1 MNIKENFIQNV
12 SDIENTLSFWKDK
25 ITALKNSSPS
35 DLNEEDKLYLKK
47 INRLKI
53 SNESVGR
60 MKLMPS
66 LSLFV
71 TQIKHQLS
79 AKYIDLNKAQIPDLS
94 TVNPDFGLLDPIKL
108 SNTARPVNIAIPA
121 VLPSSNFPVSIIML
135 ENSDDYIENSASITI
150 KIAENNGQQE
160 LLLGSDGETLSVE
173 FTKNNQLMVI
183 VLSEDSNG
191 NITAFVYED
200 LYSTSK
206 VPFANAELNTRYGGK
221 EDTRL
226 KFNLS
231 NSDTVIPN
239 SIGGRTVFGDND
251 QRKYSNRSKLIG
263 KFSTVAGDYNK
274 PLFHDSSLMPDL
286 KAVNSEFGLSHI
298 KGNISNVTFN
308 ADVLVTKIYD
318 AAGLVT
324 GTTTITALSGYTIE
338 WAKVVD
344 VEIGARGF
352 TVTALKANKLGSS
365 FYAIVKQDLEA
376 TITVDQIP
384 VESKSATT
392 DSNTGF
398 YIFSSTEKVLRSQ
411 NDTDT
416 GINQIV
422 YDVTSGAI
430 TQTAEVPLLA
440 DPLSDIDTVVEV
452 ESEVT
457 GYSQPPSP
465 SVLKLIAFKNIN
477 DVTIRQNT
485 QHRNFIAFDITPG
498 TKLKGF
504 LGTSQE
510 CTFAAFKG
518 DDIKL
523 IVTDTNFNRSYDR
536 KVAGILDVHVQ
547 RIDGNSLFTVLGSGE
562 IFKFGLSGT
571 TGYITQDYLSRLES
585 KSAVG
590 MFPIIEDYKAV
601 VPGYNFLYNVEGDIV
616 VKSEISDSADNY
628 TSITETYHRGIFA

>member
-1 MNIKENFIQNV
+1 MNIKENFIQNI

-35 DLNEEDKLYLKK
+35 DLTEEDKLYLKK

-60 MKLMPS
+60 MKLLPS
-66 LSLFV
+66 LSLFAS
-71 TQIKHQLS
+71 QMRFQLET
-79 AKYIDLNKAQIPDLS
+79 KYIDLDKGQVPDLS
-94 TVNPDFGLLDPIKL
+94 TINPDIGLLEPFKL
-108 SNTARPVNIAIPA
+108 SNTTQSVDIIIPGTLPVSGI
-121 VLPSSNFPVSIIML
+121 PVSIIML
-135 ENSDDYIENSASITI
+135 ESSDDYIENSATITV
-150 KIAENNGQQE
+150 KRAVKNGQQE

-183 VLSEDSNG
+183 VLSEDING
-191 NITAFVYED
+191 NINAIIYENLD
-200 LYSTSK
+200 KMPKLPNVVTG
-206 VPFANAELNTRYGGK
+206 LTTRYGGA
-221 EDTRL
+221 EDARIKL
-226 KFNLS
+226 NFNTGDLI
-231 NSDTVIPN
+231 VPN
-239 SIGGRTVFGDND
+239 NIGGRTIFGNHKQNKNGD
-251 QRKYSNRSKLIG
+251 QSEIFG
-263 KFSTVAGDYNK
+263 KFSTVPGDNEK
-274 PLFHDSSLMPDL
+274 PLFLDSSLMPDL
-286 KAVNSEFGLSHI
+286 KAINSEFGLSHI

-308 ADVLVTKIYD
+308 VDELVTKIYD

-344 VEIGARGF
+344 LEIGARGF

-430 TQTAEVPLLA
+430 TQTTEVPLLT

-457 GYSQPPSP
+457 GYNQPPSP
-465 SVLKLIAFKNIN
+465 SALKLIAFKNIN

-504 LGTSQE
+504 LGTPQE
-510 CTFAAFKG
+510 CTFAAFK
-518 DDIKL
+518 DDDVKI
-523 IVTDTNFNRSYDR
+523 IVTGTNYNRSYDR

-547 RIDGNSLFTVLGSGE
+547 RIGDTSLFSVLGSGE

-590 MFPIIEDYKAV
+590 MFPIIEDYKAT
-601 VPGYNFLYNVEGDIV
+601 VPGYNFLYNAEGDIV

-628 TSITETYHRGIFA
+628 TSITETYYRGIFA

>member
-1 MNIKENFIQNV
+1 MNIKENFIQNI

-35 DLNEEDKLYLKK
+35 ALSEEDKLYLKK

-60 MKLMPS
+60 MKLLPS
-66 LSLFV
+66 LSLFA
-71 TQIKHQLS
+71 TQMRFQLET
-79 AKYIDLNKAQIPDLS
+79 KYIDLDKGQVPDLS
-94 TVNPDFGLLDPIKL
+94 TINPDIGLLEPFKL
-108 SNTARPVNIAIPA
+108 SNTTQSVDIIIPGTLPVSGI
-121 VLPSSNFPVSIIML
+121 PVSIIML
-135 ENSDDYIENSASITI
+135 ESSDDYIENSATITV
-150 KIAENNGQQE
+150 KRAVKNGQQE

-183 VLSEDSNG
+183 VLSEDING
-191 NITAFVYED
+191 NINAIVYENLD
-200 LYSTSK
+200 K
-206 VPFANAELNTRYGGK
+206 IPKFPNAVTGLTTRYGGA
-221 EDTRL
+221 EDTRI
-226 KFNLS
+226 KFKLNTG
-231 NSDTVIPN
+231 DVIVPN
-239 SIGGRTVFGDND
+239 NIGGRTVFGNHKQNKYGD
-251 QRKYSNRSKLIG
+251 QSEIFG
-263 KFSTVAGDYNK
+263 KFSTVPGEHDR
-274 PLFHDSSLMPDL
+274 PLFLDSSLMPDL
-286 KAVNSEFGLSHI
+286 KAINSEFGLSHI

-308 ADVLVTKIYD
+308 ADELVTKIYD

-344 VEIGARGF
+344 VEIGASGF

-398 YIFSSTEKVLRSQ
+398 YIFSSAEKVLRSQ

-430 TQTAEVPLLA
+430 TQTAEVPLLS
-440 DPLSDIDTVVEV
+440 DPLSDMDTVVEV
-452 ESEVT
+452 ESEAT
-457 GYSQPPSP
+457 GYNQPPSP
-465 SVLKLIAFKNIN
+465 SALKLIAFKNIN

-485 QHRNFIAFDITPG
+485 QHRNFTAFDITPG

-510 CTFAAFKG
+510 CTFATFK
-518 DDIKL
+518 DDDVKI
-523 IVTDTNFNRSYDR
+523 IVTGANYNRSYDR

-547 RIDGNSLFTVLGSGE
+547 RIGDTSLFTVLGSGE

-590 MFPIIEDYKAV
+590 MFPIIEDYKAT

-628 TSITETYHRGIFA
+628 TSITETYYRGIFA